1 MNFFDHQDNARKTTT
16 RLIVLFVIA
25 VVAVVFAIDLVVAAI
40 LATTQTGSPV
50 NLAHVPLEGRNL
62 GILLGSSLGTLGL
75 IGVSSLVKVASLSA
89 GGGKVAR
96 SLGGTLVTPD
106 AQDPLRQRLHNV
118 VEEMSIASGVP
129 VPEVFVLEEEEG
141 INAFAAGFTTG
152 DAAVAVTKGALDRL
166 TRAELQGVIAHEF
179 SHILNGDM
187 RINMRLI
194 GILFGILVIGMLGRI
209 ILRSNRRASF
219 SRSNDRG
226 GAAVAVG
233 AALFVVGYVG
243 FFFGRLIKA
252 AVSRQ
257 REYLADA
264 SAVQFTRQ
272 TDGLAG
278 ALKKIGGIPSG
289 SEIRDTGAEE
299 ISHMFFAKGFASLR
313 SLYATHPPLE
323 QRIQALDPS
332 FKVSDFG
339 RDLPEMQNIDAWS
352 QINSERVSALSYAPD
367 VNRVPVEVDQ
377 LTNSVGNPTMAHVHH
392 AAEIRASLPQTL
404 YEAAQGRE
412 AAVLLLIALILNPQ
426 RAVRHRQLG
435 AVREK
440 LGVHRANKAVRYF
453 DELAELGYQYRL
465 PLLEL
470 AFPTLKARPAT
481 ELEFFGDFVEELVQ
495 LDGEVEPFEYAL
507 MRMLLV
513 HLDDAKRPRR
523 SVSRRRT
530 LKLEEA
536 IAEVGKLLTVVAWAG
551 SHDNELNAARAYE
564 AGQDHITAQVS
575 SQQNPLPEY
584 ERPENWLNDMDHA
597 LNQCDRLDAQDKE
610 AVVEALVRTIAYD
623 DQVTQSEGE
632 FLRAIC
638 ASLHCPLP
646 PLI

>member
-1 MNFFDHQDNARKTTT
+1 MNFFDRQDNARKTTT

-25 VVAVVFAIDLVVAAI
+25 VIAVVFAIDLVVAAI

-50 NLAHVPLEGRNL
+50 NLAHLPLEGRNL

-75 IGVSSLVKVASLSA
+75 IGISSLVKVASLSA

-106 AQDPLRQRLHNV
+106 VQDPLRQRLHNV

-129 VPEVFVLEEEEG
+129 VPEVFVLEEEDG

-209 ILRSNRRASF
+209 IIRSNRRGSF

-226 GAAVAVG
+226 GAAFAVG

-272 TDGLAG
+272 TEGLSG
-278 ALKKIGGIPSG
+278 ALKKIGGFPTG
-289 SEIRDTGAEE
+289 SEIRDSGAEE

-339 RDLPEMQNIDAWS
+339 KDLPEIQNLDAWS
-352 QINSERVSALSYAPD
+352 QINTERVSALSSYAPD
-367 VNRVPVEVDQ
+367 VNRVPVEVDE

-392 AAEIRASLPQTL
+392 AAELRASLPQTL

-412 AAVLLLIALILNPQ
+412 GAMLLLIALILNPQ
-426 RAVRHRQLG
+426 RAVRHRQLSV
-435 AVREK
+435 VREK
-440 LGVHRANKAVRYF
+440 MGVRRANKSVRYF

-470 AFPTLKARPAT
+470 AFPTLKARPPT
-481 ELEFFGDFVEELVQ
+481 ELEFFTDFVEELVQ

-507 MRMLLV
+507 MRMLMV
-513 HLDDAKRPRR
+513 HLGDAKRPRR

-530 LKLEEA
+530 LKLDEA
-536 IAEVGKLLTVVAWAG
+536 VEEVGKLLTVVAWTG
-551 SHDNELNAARAYE
+551 GHDNEANAAKAYA
-564 AGQDHITAQVS
+564 AGRS
-575 SQQNPLPEY
+575 SYHKIKSLKPK
-584 ERPENWLNDMDHA
+584 LNYWTTRSQKTGWGIWIM
-597 LNQCDRLDAQDKE
+597 R
-610 AVVEALVRTIAYD
+610 
-623 DQVTQSEGE
+623 
-632 FLRAIC
+632 
-638 ASLHCPLP
+638 
-646 PLI
+646 